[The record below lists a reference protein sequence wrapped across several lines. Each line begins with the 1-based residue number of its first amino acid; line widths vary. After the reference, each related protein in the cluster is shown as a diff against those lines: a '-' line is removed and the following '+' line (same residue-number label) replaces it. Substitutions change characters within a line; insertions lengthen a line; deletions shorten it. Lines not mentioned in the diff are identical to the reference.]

1 MKNVVFLR
9 KGVAPFEN
17 YNAGATGAFDDAV
30 ANMLISERYA
40 ERGSCA
46 VDRNKVDSLRS
57 KRPYPHHGCYDR
69 GDIAGFAGPIA
80 DAIVAQGFGV
90 LHDAGNG
97 PGKVLTSEQAGITHG
112 QEMGETDGM
121 YVARGG
127 KPEGARDPAAVEAL
141 IAARAQPKGK
151 IRAALGV

>member
-17 YNAGATGAFDDAV
+17 YNAGATGVFDDAV

-40 ERGSCA
+40 KEGRAPSSETKLIRF
-46 VDRNKVDSLRS
+46 VRSDRI
-57 KRPYPHHGCYDR
+57 PHHGCYDR
-69 GDIAGFAGPIA
+69 GDVAGFPAHIA
-80 DAIVAQGFGV
+80 DACVAQGFAV

-97 PGKVLTSEQAGITHG
+97 LGRPLTSEQAGISHG
-112 QEMGETDGM
+112 QEMGESDSA

-141 IAARAQPKGK
+141 IAARVQPKGK

>member
-40 ERGSCA
+40 KEAPAPSTGTKLICFVRS
-46 VDRNKVDSLRS
+46 DRI
-57 KRPYPHHGCYDR
+57 PHHGCYDR